1 MGERETQQRSPSGE
15 ESGSPPRA
23 KPLFF
28 TVKNIAVLLAAV
40 GVSTAFAVFA
50 VGNYMAPSIEE
61 RRASRQAQAETVGAE
76 DDLESLQFFKI
87 DPIIVNPANSNGE
100 RYLKAVVALETYEPK
115 VSAELELR
123 LPQIKN
129 QINSILSSKTIS
141 QMQTNEDRERLRRE
155 IQNRVN
161 GLLVRGRVSNVYFE
175 EFVYQ

>member
-1 MGERETQQRSPSGE
+1 
-15 ESGSPPRA
+15 
-23 KPLFF
+23 
-28 TVKNIAVLLAAV
+28 
-40 GVSTAFAVFA
+40 
-50 VGNYMAPSIEE
+50 
-61 RRASRQAQAETVGAE
+61 
-76 DDLESLQFFKI
+76 LQFFKI